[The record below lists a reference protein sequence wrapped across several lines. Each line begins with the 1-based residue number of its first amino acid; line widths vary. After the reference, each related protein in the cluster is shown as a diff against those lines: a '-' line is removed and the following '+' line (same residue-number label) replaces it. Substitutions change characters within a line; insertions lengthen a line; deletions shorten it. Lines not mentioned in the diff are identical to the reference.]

1 MRDNFKVES
10 WDPTTPHEVDSTD
23 CATWA
28 EADDL
33 ARALAAEGQD
43 VAVYRLEASYMGALP
58 DETALN
64 GVRPGVDFPATLAG
78 GRRYAA

>member
-1 MRDNFKVES
+1 MRDNYMVES
-10 WDPTTPHEVDSTD
+10 WDPLTPHDRDRTD
-23 CATWA
+23 CATWP

-43 VAVYRLEASYMGALP
+43 VAIYRLECSYMGALP
-58 DETALN
+58 DEAALN
-64 GVRPGVDFPATLAG
+64 GVRPGIDFPATLAG